1 MATTGAWRDDP
12 AVVVFLIGPE
22 TRHPD
27 EAAEAE
33 RPRRGFIQEGG
44 EQRNSCPCLRR
55 SRSATQLV
63 VWFAGPRGCEHS
75 CTLSLLLV
83 L

>member
-1 MATTGAWRDDP
+1 MATTAAWRDEP

-33 RPRRGFIQEGG
+33 WPRRREGSKG
-44 EQRNSCPCLRR
+44 I
-55 SRSATQLV
+55 
-63 VWFAGPRGCEHS
+63 
-75 CTLSLLLV
+75 LV
-83 L
+83 LVFAAVVSQHN

>member
-1 MATTGAWRDDP
+1 MATTAAWRDDP

-27 EAAEAE
+27 EAADAE
-33 RPRRGFIQEGG
+33 WPRLGFIQEGG
-44 EQRNSCPCLRR
+44 KQRNSCTCRI
-55 SRSATQLV
+55 AAQLV
-63 VWFAGPRGCEHS
+63 MWFARPRGCEHN
-75 CTLSLLLV
+75 CTLSLLLF